1 MRFDEPQDPHFEGLS
16 NVIIF
21 DDFFNATSNPKPIKE
36 HVKKTVDR
44 VNLWIGIEPPVV
56 QVTLPGIDPLIS

>member
-1 MRFDEPQDPHFEGLS
+1 MRFDEPQDPDFAELS

-21 DDFFNATSNPKPIKE
+21 DDFFNATPSAKPVKE
-36 HVKKTVDR
+36 QVKKTVDR
-44 VNLWIGIEPPVV
+44 VNMWIGIEPPLV